1 MLTSLEDVVRRL
13 IEGYDPDRIIL
24 FGSRARDAA
33 RPDSDIDLLIVKD
46 TDAPP
51 RERRMTV
58 ERLLSDRAIG
68 LDLLVLTPRE
78 VRDLYATG
86 APLIEEIMESGRV
99 LYMRRAT
106 EAWLRDAQDELDTA
120 VVLEEHGRYRGACL
134 HAQQCV
140 EKALKAWLLERG
152 KRLPRTHDVV
162 ELLNAVLAEGSR
174 PDLAME
180 DAVFLNSLYRGR
192 YPTEEGLLP
201 HGEPDRQDAARAVR
215 VAAAVLAGVRAEIE
229 TAGRRRGDDTA

>member
-1 MLTSLEDVVRRL
+1 MGGRTERPGEGTAMLTSLEDVVRRL

-78 VRDLYATG
+78 VRDLYAIG

-106 EAWLRDAQDELDTA
+106 GAWLR
-120 VVLEEHGRYRGACL
+120 
-134 HAQQCV
+134 
-140 EKALKAWLLERG
+140 
-152 KRLPRTHDVV
+152 
-162 ELLNAVLAEGSR
+162 
-174 PDLAME
+174 
-180 DAVFLNSLYRGR
+180 
-192 YPTEEGLLP
+192 
-201 HGEPDRQDAARAVR
+201 
-215 VAAAVLAGVRAEIE
+215 
-229 TAGRRRGDDTA
+229 